1 MSQPVVGRAGFKMAC
16 SPTQPN
22 VHTQIGWELD
32 FWNAKALDSALGIL
46 AECVLG
52 NVRATGNR
60 GPRSHHPAGGR
71 GEQGVRGNRSPGLR
85 GLSVRGF
92 MYREELRVQEGDSW

>member
-1 MSQPVVGRAGFKMAC
+1 MAC
-16 SPTQPN
+16 SPPQPN
-22 VHTQIGWELD
+22 AHTQMGWELF
-32 FWNAKALDSALGIL
+32 FWNAKAPDSALGIL

-60 GPRSHHPAGGR
+60 GVPRSHHPAGGR
-71 GEQGVRGNRSPGLR
+71 GAERAGRTGLK

-92 MYREELRVQEGDSW
+92 MYTEELRVQEGDSW